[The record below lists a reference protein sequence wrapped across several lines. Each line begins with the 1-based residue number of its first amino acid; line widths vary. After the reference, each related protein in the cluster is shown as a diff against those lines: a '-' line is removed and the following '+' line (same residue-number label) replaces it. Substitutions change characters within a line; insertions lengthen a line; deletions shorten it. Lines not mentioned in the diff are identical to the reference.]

1 MLPLT
6 LYLASLFPTEAPSQN
21 CPPDPGVKTVQL
33 NSAQEIWRDLDQC
46 ALISRAQYDGLEN
59 TQLYALAESKP
70 LNEARPNLP
79 TRSFAQLTDAS
90 AEDQTWRVLVASGYD
105 DFAQQALCRQLAR
118 APRVRILRGGLDV
131 KRETP
136 LNRALPYLGQ
146 HALIVGAPGDQT
158 LQSLATP
165 EREVRLL
172 GSLAELD
179 PSESRNVFVIGDV
192 ATGATPAHWF
202 HLPVSSTAF
211 AFALQQYTQI
221 AAASATPLHRP
232 CYLP

>member
-6 LYLASLFPTEAPSQN
+6 LYLASLFPTEAPSDN
-21 CPPDPGVKTVQL
+21 CPPEPGVKTVPL
-33 NSAQEIWRDLDQC
+33 NHAEDIWPDLDHC
-46 ALISRAQYDGLEN
+46 GLISHLQLEKLEN
-59 TQLYALAESKP
+59 ARLYALAEAKS
-70 LNEARPNLP
+70 LGNLRARSL
-79 TRSFAQLTDAS
+79 AQLNDAPTE
-90 AEDQTWRVLVASGYD
+90 AKTWQVLVASGYD
-105 DFAQQALCRQLAR
+105 DFAQQALCRQLVR
-118 APRVRILRGGLDV
+118 EPRVRILRGGFNV
-131 KRETP
+131 EREIA

-146 HALIVGAPGDQT
+146 HALIVGAPGDQA
-158 LQSLATP
+158 LQGLATP

-192 ATGATPAHWF
+192 ATGASPAHWF
-202 HLPVSSTAF
+202 RLSVSSSEF

-221 AAASATPLHRP
+221 AAPSATPLHRP

>member
-6 LYLASLFPTEAPSQN
+6 LYLASLFPTEAPSDN
-21 CPPDPGVKTVQL
+21 CPPEPGVTTVPL
-33 NSAQEIWRDLDQC
+33 NHAEDIWPDLDHC
-46 ALISRAQYDGLEN
+46 GLISHLQLEKLEN
-59 TQLYALAESKP
+59 ARLYALAEAKS
-70 LNEARPNLP
+70 LGNLRARSL
-79 TRSFAQLTDAS
+79 AQLNDAPTE
-90 AEDQTWRVLVASGYD
+90 AKTWQVLVASGYD
-105 DFAQQALCRQLAR
+105 DFAQQALCRQLVR
-118 APRVRILRGGLDV
+118 EPRVRILRGGYNV
-131 KRETP
+131 EREVP
-136 LNRALPYLGQ
+136 LNRVLPYLGQ
-146 HALIVGAPGDQT
+146 HALIVGAPGDQA

-172 GSLAELD
+172 GSPAELD

-192 ATGATPAHWF
+192 ATGASPAHWF
-202 HLPVSSTAF
+202 RLSVSSTEF